1 MLNPFD
7 SLSPAAG
14 LALYGLGLTTLAAV
28 ICGLSLALLLQTG
41 WASRLALDHPNARS
55 LHEEVVPRCGGW
67 GILGTLL
74 VILAA
79 TSPSLWRLIAALCVL
94 VVVSFLDDRQGMPIL
109 LRFGA
114 QVLAVL
120 VVLSGYPQTLPWW
133 VLAVSAL
140 AWLWGTNL
148 YNFMDGADM
157 MAGTMTVTG
166 FAAYAAASATD
177 NVSLTTV
184 CLGASGSA
192 LGFLW
197 FNRPPARLF
206 LGDVGSIP
214 LGFLA
219 GAMGFWGW
227 RDGRWPYWFPFLV
240 FSPFVAD
247 ATVTLLRRL
256 LRREKIWQ
264 AHREHYYQRLIQSG
278 FSHAR
283 TTGIWAGAMLLAAL
297 LGLLL
302 LRSTPLWQGIGI
314 AAWCVALALVGAGID
329 LRWMRQAN
337 AGSQSGSQSE
347 DEA

>member
-114 QVLAVL
+114 QVLALL

-184 CLGASGSA
+184 CLVASGSA

-206 LGDVGSIP
+206 LGDVGSIRGGRDGHPPAAP
-214 LGFLA
+214 LAPRENLASASRALLSAPDPVGLQSCPNDRDLGGGNAARRTAWPAIVALHTPLA
-219 GAMGFWGW
+219 GH
-227 RDGRWPYWFPFLV
+227 RD
-240 FSPFVAD
+240 
-247 ATVTLLRRL
+247 RRL
-256 LRREKIWQ
+256 VRGARAGGRRDRP
-264 AHREHYYQRLIQSG
+264 ALDAPGQR
-278 FSHAR
+278 
-283 TTGIWAGAMLLAAL
+283 GIPVG
-297 LGLLL
+297 
-302 LRSTPLWQGIGI
+302 
-314 AAWCVALALVGAGID
+314 VAI
-329 LRWMRQAN
+329 
-337 AGSQSGSQSE
+337 
-347 DEA
+347 